1 MDKRWLVWISVLLGL
16 LALGLGGYWLLP
28 LKPGVFTGMSGVV
41 AVYLWVLWGLLRAQI
56 NPLVRRSLVIV
67 FSAVATVLMG
77 YLFIVIGRGELAIA
91 IVGIWAM
98 AVAFTIGL
106 GLIRLLL
113 SPGKPIIGIARTVV
127 DEAIRMRIALVF
139 IIGLLLLVPV
149 LPFVLDPTERLE
161 YRLKFFLTWSVAGT
175 GLLLSLLTVLLS
187 CSTICSEISNRQIF
201 LSMSKSVSRAE
212 YLLGK
217 WLGISLLNLL
227 LLSVAFGGVYAMARI
242 VQGSQVRER
251 DDRLAVDEQVM
262 VARVAIS
269 PKPPETQA
277 LEEMFN
283 ERLTQLKR
291 EKPAQYE
298 GELTEKDRQGVLTSV
313 LVKWH
318 TIGKL
323 QEQTF
328 VFEDVDRAKGFG
340 RTVQLR
346 LKPALSKTPPD
357 EMVRM
362 AFWLNNRPFPVDGTG
377 RHTSIA
383 LARNNFHVVDLP
395 LAAVDE
401 DGMLA
406 VRIKNV
412 DLRDP
417 ESTVPASITFAPH
430 SDIELLYTV
439 GRFEPNLTKG
449 MLLIWLRLVFL
460 AALGLT
466 AGTFLGFPVAC
477 LFTLMIYCG
486 ASTSTFLVE
495 ALSEYAGSAIYQK
508 GFGETI
514 SELIRL
520 VGLNLSQGSTGEAA
534 RLVLRIIGE
543 VVVKLLP
550 SFSAHSP
557 VPLLADGRLVPME
570 MVGWGVLSIG
580 VLWGGG
586 CALVGWWIF
595 RNRELARIVV

>member
-1 MDKRWLVWISVLLGL
+1 MDKRWIVWISVLLGL
-16 LALGLGGYWLLP
+16 LALGLGGYWWLP
-28 LKPGVFTGMSGVV
+28 GRPGAFTGMFGTV
-41 AVYLWVLWGLLRAQI
+41 AIYLWVLWGLLRAQI
-56 NPLVRRSLVIV
+56 HPLVRRGLVIV
-67 FSAVATVLMG
+67 FSAAATVIIG
-77 YLFIVIGRGELAIA
+77 HLFIVIGRGELAIA
-91 IVGIWAM
+91 IVGVWAM

-113 SPGKPIIGIARTVV
+113 SPGTPIIGIARTLV

-175 GLLLSLLTVLLS
+175 GLLLSLLTILLS

-242 VQGSQVRER
+242 VQGAPVQER
-251 DDRLAVDEQVM
+251 SDRVAVDEQVM

-269 PKPPETQA
+269 PKPPATQA
-277 LEEMFN
+277 LETMFN
-283 ERLTQLKR
+283 ERLAQLKR

-298 GELTEKDRQGVLTSV
+298 GELTENDRQGVLTSV

-318 TIGKL
+318 TIGRL

-340 RTVQLR
+340 ETVQLR
-346 LKPALSKTPPD
+346 LKPKLSKTPPD
-357 EMVRM
+357 EMVWM
-362 AFWLNNRPFPVDGTG
+362 AFWLNDRPFPVDRMG
-377 RHTSIA
+377 RHQPVD
-383 LARNNFHVVDLP
+383 LARNNFHVVNLP

-401 DGMLA
+401 DGVLA

-417 ESTVPASITFAPH
+417 ESTLPASITFAPH

-439 GRFEPNLTKG
+439 GRFEPNLIRA
-449 MLLIWLRLVFL
+449 MLMIWLRLVFL

-495 ALSEYAGSAIYQK
+495 ALGGYAGSAIYEK

-520 VGLNLSQGSTGEAA
+520 VGVNLSQGATGEAA

-543 VVVKLLP
+543 IVVKLLP
-550 SFSAHSP
+550 SFSTHNP
-557 VPLLADGRLVPME
+557 VPLLADGRLVPMR
-570 MVGWGVLSIG
+570 MVGWGALSIG

-595 RNRELARIVV
+595 RGRELARIVV

>member
-1 MDKRWLVWISVLLGL
+1 MFGTVT
-16 LALGLGGYWLLP
+16 
-28 LKPGVFTGMSGVV
+28 VF
-41 AVYLWVLWGLLRAQI
+41 LWVLWGLFRTQI
-56 NPLVRRSLVIV
+56 NPVLRRGLVI
-67 FSAVATVLMG
+67 FLSAVATVAVG
-77 YLFIVIGRGELAIA
+77 YLFIVIGRDGLAIA
-91 IVGIWAM
+91 VVGAWAM

-106 GLIRLLL
+106 GLIRWLL

-175 GLLLSLLTVLLS
+175 GLLLSLLTILLS

-242 VQGSQVRER
+242 VQGSRVQEPT
-251 DDRLAVDEQVM
+251 DRIAVDDQVM
-262 VARVAIS
+262 VARVAIG
-269 PKPPETQA
+269 PKPPQTQA
-277 LEEMFN
+277 LEKMFN
-283 ERLTQLKR
+283 ERLTQLKK
-291 EKPAQYE
+291 EQPAQYE
-298 GELTEKDRQGVLTSV
+298 GDLTDKDRQGVLMSV

-318 TIGKL
+318 TIGRL

-328 VFEDVDRAKGFG
+328 VFEGVDRAKGFG
-340 RTVQLR
+340 GNTVQLR
-346 LKPALSKTPPD
+346 LKPKLSKTPTD

-362 AFWLNNRPFPVDGTG
+362 AFWVNDRPFPVNRRTG
-377 RHTSIA
+377 RHIPVK
-383 LARNNFHVVDLP
+383 LARDNFHIVDLP
-395 LAAVDE
+395 LAWVDE

-412 DLRDP
+412 DLSNP
-417 ESTVPASITFAPH
+417 NLTLPASITFAPN

-439 GRFEPNLTKG
+439 GRFEPNLIRA
-449 MLLIWLRLVFL
+449 MLLIWVRLVFL

-477 LFTLMIYCG
+477 LFTLMIYVG

-495 ALSEYAGSAIYQK
+495 ALGEYAGSAIYEK
-508 GFGETI
+508 SFGETM

-520 VGLNLSQGSTGEAA
+520 VGVNLSQGRTGEGA

-543 VVVKLLP
+543 IVVKLLP
-550 SFSAHSP
+550 SFSTHSP
-557 VPLLADGRLVPME
+557 VPLLADGRLVPMQ
-570 MVGWGVLSIG
+570 MVGWGALSIG

-586 CALVGWWIF
+586 CAFVGWGIF
-595 RNRELARIVV
+595 RTRELARIVV

>member
-1 MDKRWLVWISVLLGL
+1 MDKRWLVWIGVLLGL
-16 LALGLGGYWLLP
+16 LALGLSGYWLLP
-28 LKPGVFTGMSGVV
+28 LKPGVFTGMFGVV

-56 NPLVRRSLVIV
+56 NPSVRSGLVIV
-67 FSAVATVLMG
+67 LSAVATVSIG
-77 YLFIVIGRGELAIA
+77 YLFILIGRDGLAIA
-91 IVGIWAM
+91 IVGVWAM

-139 IIGLLLLVPV
+139 IVGLLLLVPV
-149 LPFVLDPTERLE
+149 LPFVLDPAERLE

-242 VQGSQVRER
+242 VQRLPAQ
-251 DDRLAVDEQVM
+251 DRSDRVAVDEQVM
-262 VARVAIS
+262 VARVAIA
-269 PKPPETQA
+269 PRPPETQA
-277 LEEMFN
+277 LEKMFN

-318 TIGKL
+318 TIGRL

-340 RTVQLR
+340 DTVQLR

-362 AFWLNNRPFPVDGTG
+362 AFWLNDRPFPVDRMG
-377 RHTSIA
+377 RHLPVE
-383 LARNNFHVVDLP
+383 LARNNFHVVNLP

-401 DGMLA
+401 DGELA

-412 DLRDP
+412 DLRNS
-417 ESTVPASITFAPH
+417 ESTLPASITFAPH

-477 LFTLMIYCG
+477 LFTLMIYCA

-495 ALSEYAGSAIYQK
+495 ALGEYAGSAIYEK
-508 GFGETI
+508 PFGETI
-514 SELIRL
+514 SELMRL
-520 VGLNLSQGSTGEAA
+520 VGVNMSQGAIGEAMK
-534 RLVLRIIGE
+534 LVLRIIGE
-543 VVVKLLP
+543 IVVKLLP
-550 SFSAHSP
+550 SFSTHSP
-557 VPLLADGRLVPME
+557 VPLIADGRLVPME
-570 MVGWGVLSIG
+570 MVGWGALSIG

-586 CALVGWWIF
+586 CAFVGWWIF
-595 RNRELARIVV
+595 RTRELARIVV